1 MSDAAS
7 PPATAE
13 PAQSYAELLAA
24 VDARRRASDDLLLD
38 RMAQPLAPM
47 NPASGSWGAQPD

>member
-1 MSDAAS
+1 MSAAAS
-7 PPATAE
+7 PPAKAE

-47 NPASGSWGAQPD
+47 NPGSGSWGAQPD